1 MKLAGALLVMGILVV
16 LTGVN
21 DGSTTTLEDAGEESS
36 TAAGDTGRELLLL
49 FGYHHVLYSYYYYLQ
64 LLLHLSPS
72 AELLKF
78 SFDKATF
85 VLFQA
90 SLYFSVRM

>member
-49 FGYHHVLYSYYYYLQ
+49 FGYHHVLNSY
-64 LLLHLSPS
+64 
-72 AELLKF
+72 
-78 SFDKATF
+78 
-85 VLFQA
+85 
-90 SLYFSVRM
+90 